1 MSAFGSRAGTRDLS
15 PAPSIIEL
23 AMCWNIRTRLAAR
36 SPGIGIDQL
45 GSAWISLDQL
55 GPAWVS
61 LAGALSGWKHCLCAA
76 LAENFATG
84 IECLHRPAIVV
95 ALALRRARACVGDGA
110 AVHHISGIRDG

>member
-36 SPGIGIDQL
+36 SPGIGI
-45 GSAWISLDQL
+45 DQL